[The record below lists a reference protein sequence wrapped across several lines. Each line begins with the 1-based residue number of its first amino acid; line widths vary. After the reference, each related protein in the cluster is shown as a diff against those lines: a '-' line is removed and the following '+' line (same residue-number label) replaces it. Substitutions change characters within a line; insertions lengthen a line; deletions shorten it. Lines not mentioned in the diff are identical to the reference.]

1 MIILHRP
8 FDPAMISA
16 DFKSTPHDFIVTEN
30 MDITHTEEG
39 EHLWLY
45 ICKVG
50 MNTAFVAELLAKW
63 ANIPLRDVG
72 YSGLKDRHAKT
83 YQWFSLRLPK
93 QALPE
98 ADFSSVIMPHLH
110 DGEALTILHQHWHH
124 KKLGRGTH
132 KSNTFTITLRHI
144 IGDKN
149 TIEAQLSLIAQT
161 GVPNYFGQQ
170 RFGIDD
176 NNIHKTKQ
184 FFEKILASHRPYK
197 PSKKDIH
204 RHSLYIS
211 TAKSLIFNALLSQ
224 RVRLN
229 NWDKAVQGDVFN
241 LDGTNSIFCTLID
254 ESITQRIQS
263 KDIHPTAPLFGVGEL
278 KNTDESLAIYRD
290 ILNQPSFELFRQ
302 GLLKVNTKLTYRP
315 LRLHPQNLSWQWHD
329 NKLTL
334 NFSLPS
340 GTFATSVLFALCN
353 TLHDK
358 HDRHLDAHSHTACS

>member
-1 MIILHRP
+1 MIMLYRP

-16 DFKSTPHDFIVTEN
+16 NFKSTPHDFIVEEN
-30 MDITHTEEG
+30 MDITHSEEG

-45 ICKVG
+45 VCKIG

-83 YQWFSLRLPK
+83 YQWFSLRLPQK
-93 QALPE
+93 TLPE
-98 ADFSSVIMPHLH
+98 TDPLSIITSHLH
-110 DGEALTILHQHWHH
+110 NGEALTIIRQHWHH

-132 KSNTFTITLRHI
+132 KSNTFTITLNNV

-149 TIEAQLSLIAQT
+149 TIKAQLSLIAKI

-170 RFGIDD
+170 RFGIND

-197 PSKKDIH
+197 PSKKDIN
-204 RHSLYIS
+204 RHSLYVS

-224 RVRLN
+224 RVKLN
-229 NWDKAVQGDVFN
+229 NWDKAVKGDVFN
-241 LDGTNSIFCTLID
+241 LDGTNSIFCTSID
-254 ESITQRIQS
+254 EEIICRVQQ
-263 KDIHPTAPLFGVGEL
+263 KDIHPTAPLFGTGEI
-278 KNTDESLAIYRD
+278 KNSDESWAIYQTT
-290 ILNQPSFELFRQ
+290 LNQPSFEVFKQ
-302 GLLKVNTKLTYRP
+302 GLLKVGTKLTYRP

-329 NKLTL
+329 GSLTL
-334 NFSLPS
+334 RFCLPS
-340 GTFATSVLFALCN
+340 GTFATSVLFALCD

-358 HDRHLDAHSHTACS
+358 HDRHLETHSPTNFS